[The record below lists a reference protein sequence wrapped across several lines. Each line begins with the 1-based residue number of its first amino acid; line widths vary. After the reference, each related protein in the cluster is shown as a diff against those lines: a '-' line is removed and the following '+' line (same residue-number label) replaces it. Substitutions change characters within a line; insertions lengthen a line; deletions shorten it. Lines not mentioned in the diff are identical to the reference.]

1 VTDNAH
7 VSQQAQPQAVVE
19 VRSQQELGAAV
30 RRIRRARGMT
40 QTDLAEWIGSNRFTI
55 HRLEVGAPVGLPI
68 VMKAIA
74 VLGYSVTLVPR
85 ESQQQRGRDDP
96 RG

>member
-1 VTDNAH
+1 
-7 VSQQAQPQAVVE
+7 
-19 VRSQQELGAAV
+19 
-30 RRIRRARGMT
+30 MT

-74 VLGYSVTLVPR
+74 VLGYSVALVPR
-85 ESQQQRGRDDP
+85 EAQQRPGRDEAH
-96 RG
+96 G

>member
-1 VTDNAH
+1 MNDAH
-7 VSQQAQPQAVVE
+7 LSQQAQPLPAAE

-74 VLGYSVTLVPR
+74 VLGYSVALVPR
-85 ESQQQRGRDDP
+85 ESQQRPGCDEP